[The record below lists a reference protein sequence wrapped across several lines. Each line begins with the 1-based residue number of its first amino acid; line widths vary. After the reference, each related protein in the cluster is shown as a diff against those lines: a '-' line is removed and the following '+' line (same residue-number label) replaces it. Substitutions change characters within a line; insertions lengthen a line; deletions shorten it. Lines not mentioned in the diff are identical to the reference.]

1 MPPSTTWAGSGGE
14 GVMTKYYIENTF
26 IMGKESIYIIKDSDG
41 TVMIKGIN
49 EVAIDDLGTSDWVP
63 VNSLSVFNTIKSIR
77 DYIMVYRTST
87 IEEIDTS
94 DLFLLTL

>member
-1 MPPSTTWAGSGGE
+1 
-14 GVMTKYYIENTF
+14 MTKYYIENTF

-49 EVAIDDLGTSDWVP
+49 EVAIDDLDTSDWVP